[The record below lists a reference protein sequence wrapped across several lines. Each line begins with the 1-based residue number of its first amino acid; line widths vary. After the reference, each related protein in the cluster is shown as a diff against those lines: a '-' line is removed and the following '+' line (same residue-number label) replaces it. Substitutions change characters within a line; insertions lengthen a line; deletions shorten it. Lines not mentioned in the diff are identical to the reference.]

1 VISASPTSARSPLAI
16 PCRRFASPIDTHPLC
31 YILSHM
37 KTTTVRELRN
47 NYSKVLKWVAKGEEV
62 DVTRRGKIVAKV
74 VPPSAAK
81 ATQVDWSQS
90 AALNRR
96 VWSTTLTAAESGAIL
111 TESQGH

>member
-1 VISASPTSARSPLAI
+1 
-16 PCRRFASPIDTHPLC
+16 
-31 YILSHM
+31 M

-90 AALNRR
+90 AAVGRDRSHAPL
-96 VWSTTLTAAESGAIL
+96 LTAEESTGLIHEA
-111 TESQGH
+111 GGRW